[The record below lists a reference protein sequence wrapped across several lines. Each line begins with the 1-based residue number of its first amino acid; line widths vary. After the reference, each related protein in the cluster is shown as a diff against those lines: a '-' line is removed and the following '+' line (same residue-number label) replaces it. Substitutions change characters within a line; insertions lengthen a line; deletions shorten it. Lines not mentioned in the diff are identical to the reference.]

1 MLEAV
6 FRIRIFFFADP
17 DPDPDPIK
25 IQKRIRIRILVV
37 YIKATFENFFLNF
50 GFRKHKYVFDI
61 NKMQLLPTYASSK
74 A

>member
-1 MLEAV
+1 MMLLETV
-6 FRIRIFFFADP
+6 FRIRHFFFTDP
-17 DPDPDPIK
+17 DPTK
-25 IQKRIRIRILVV
+25 IQKRIRIRILVA